1 MVGSGVLGLP
11 LRLALLCP
19 QKLYNNFF
27 LLILTTQVHL
37 SSIPFSFV
45 GQVLMPKAHR
55 LSPSSDGG
63 PRT

>member
-37 SSIPFSFV
+37 DLRGLGSHWKYL
-45 GQVLMPKAHR
+45 GR
-55 LSPSSDGG
+55 LLGRLVEG
-63 PRT
+63 EI